1 MLYVLA
7 DISIKPESA
16 AAVATILQKLVE
28 ESRKEPGNKSY
39 TLYQQVM
46 HPGEFRTVEEWT
58 DQAAMDAHMK
68 TPHIQ
73 AAIAA
78 AGPMFLAPPNI
89 QVYSRLT

>member
-1 MLYVLA
+1 MVHVLA

-16 AAVATILQKLVE
+16 AEVAKILQKLCE

-39 TLYQQVM
+39 MLYQQSS

-58 DQAAMDAHMK
+58 DQAAMDGHMK

-78 AGPMFLAPPNI
+78 AAPMFLAPPNI
-89 QVYSRLT
+89 QVYSKLS